1 MSFQITGFNV
11 FPSVLTGDYYL
22 EWDGKGDG
30 VFKYIVEWG
39 PNESGPWLYA
49 GEVIGSNG
57 LVVKV
62 EERKLSNLDDL
73 WFRLIVRS
81 GNVTVAVS
89 TPISYTIETNRKEYL
104 QYREMLRR
112 WNLELE
118 KFIGST
124 GYLLRVKLFGEKAKN
139 IHPILGQ
146 PIGTED
152 EESHGQFYKG
162 GYWPPVR
169 MKVAYTERPEENTQK
184 FTNEDMGLSEQYITR
199 FMTMPFPTF
208 RANDIWVSGNNNNR
222 FIVKGVNSLDFNGL
236 MVKQIIDISRLPVTD
251 PVYKIKIDRSQ

>member
-1 MSFQITGFNV
+1 MSFQITRFNV
-11 FPSVLTGDYYL
+11 FPSVLTGNYYMD
-22 EWDGKGDG
+22 WDGKGDG
-30 VFKYIVEWG
+30 IFEYTIEWG
-39 PNESGPWLYA
+39 ANESGPWQYA
-49 GEVIGSNG
+49 GKVIGENN
-57 LVVKV
+57 LVVNV
-62 EERKLSNLDDL
+62 PERKLSNSDDI

-81 GNVTVAVS
+81 GLSVVAVS
-89 TPISYTIETNRKEYL
+89 TPISFTVEANRKEYL

-152 EESHGQFYKG
+152 EESYGQYYKG
-162 GYWPPVR
+162 GYWPAVK

-184 FTNEDMGLSEQYITR
+184 FSNEETGLSEQYFTR
-199 FMTMPFPTF
+199 FMSMPFPTI
-208 RANDIWVSGNNNNR
+208 RTNDIWVSGNTNNR
-222 FIVKGVNSLDFNGL
+222 FIVKKVDTLDFNGL
-236 MVKQIIDISRLPVTD
+236 ALKQIIDVSRLPVTD
-251 PVYKIKIDRSQ
+251 PVYKIQIERS